1 MRADAQNTYNGR
13 NGMKHVHSESM
24 IVQASEKTRDDEWS
38 NLLLKVGRH
47 RDRQAFE
54 RLFSH
59 FAPLIKGFQFSRG
72 GQSSAPEAADE
83 LVQEVMFK
91 VWRKAPSFNPEKAAA
106 STWIFTIMRNCRID
120 AMRRRGRQ
128 PEADDSLNVED
139 IWDDS
144 QDDQPLVYL
153 QQSRSQSAVANG
165 IESLPPEQS
174 HVIEKAYMEG
184 KSHSEISEELGLPLG
199 TVKSRVRLA
208 LKKLQSTIVR

>member
-1 MRADAQNTYNGR
+1 MLTTERR
-13 NGMKHVHSESM
+13 NSESK
-24 IVQASEKTRDDEWS
+24 IVQASEQTRDDEWS
-38 NLLLKVGRH
+38 SLLVKVGEH
-47 RDRQAFE
+47 RDRRAFE
-54 RLFSH
+54 RLFAH

-83 LVQEVMFK
+83 LVQEVMFR
-91 VWRKAPSFNPEKAAA
+91 VWRKAPSFNPDKAAA

-128 PEADDSLNVED
+128 PDTDDSLNVED

-153 QQSRSQSAVANG
+153 QQSRSQRAVANG
-165 IESLPPEQS
+165 MQELPPEQS

-208 LKKLQSTIVR
+208 LKKLQNTIVR

>member
-1 MRADAQNTYNGR
+1 M
-13 NGMKHVHSESM
+13 
-24 IVQASEKTRDDEWS
+24 QASDQARNDEWS
-38 NLLLKVGRH
+38 TLLVRVGRD
-47 RDRQAFE
+47 RDRVAFE
-54 RLFSH
+54 QLYSH

-91 VWRKAPSFNPEKAAA
+91 VWRKAPSFSPDKAAA
-106 STWIFTIMRNCRID
+106 STWVYTIMRNCRID
-120 AMRRRGRQ
+120 ALRRNGRQ
-128 PEADDSLNVED
+128 PDTDESLNVED

-153 QQSRSQSAVANG
+153 QHSRSKHAVATG
-165 IESLPPEQS
+165 LQELPPEQS